1 MMQGVNQMYNQTA
14 EQTVSEKL
22 LNKQGFRF
30 SNWISARPDANNEP
44 QDDKGIIIMIR
55 KSWQG
60 QQNRN
65 SKFCREYREIEPNG
79 DIIGDAERSF

>member
-1 MMQGVNQMYNQTA
+1 MYNQTA
-14 EQTVSEKL
+14 EQTASEKF
-22 LNKQGFRF
+22 LNKQGYRF
-30 SNWISARPDANNEP
+30 SNWISARNEP

-79 DIIGDAERSF
+79 DIIGDADRSF